1 MKGGDGIVG
10 VVLAG
15 GISRRFGSEKALLRW
30 RGRTF
35 LELAVERLGRVAD
48 EVVVSVD
55 RIERF
60 RDGAPAPLVAD
71 IRPGGGAATG
81 ILSVLRRFEGRSV
94 LVTPVD
100 MPCLPVSTLRT
111 LLASRDGSDAV
122 VLKVLGRWQPLV
134 GVYEASSAP
143 VIARCLAEDERK
155 IICILRRMKMRVI
168 RSQERARRLLVNIN
182 TPDDYRR
189 LTGGR
194 GGPRDPTTVE

>member
-1 MKGGDGIVG
+1 MVGEDGIVG

-35 LELAVERLGRVAD
+35 LELAVERLRRVAD
-48 EVVVSVD
+48 EVVISVD
-55 RIERF
+55 RKERF
-60 RDGAPAPLVAD
+60 RGGAPAPLVPD
-71 IRPGGGAATG
+71 FRPGGGAATG
-81 ILSVLRRFEGRSV
+81 ILSVLRRFKGRSV

-111 LLASRDGSDAV
+111 LLGRRDGSDAV

-155 IICILRRMKMRVI
+155 IIYILRRMKMRVI
-168 RSQERARRLLVNIN
+168 RSSEGERCFLVNIN

-189 LTGGR
+189 LTGLS
-194 GGPRDPTTVE
+194 P

>member
-1 MKGGDGIVG
+1 MVGEDGIVG

-35 LELAVERLGRVAD
+35 LELAAQRLGHVAD
-48 EVVVSVD
+48 EVVISVD
-55 RIERF
+55 REVRF
-60 RDGAPAPLVAD
+60 REGAPAPLVAD
-71 IRPGGGAATG
+71 IQPGGGAATG

-100 MPCLPVSTLRT
+100 MPLLPVSTLRT
-111 LLASRDGSDAV
+111 LLGRRDGSDAV

-143 VIARCLAEDERK
+143 VIARCLAENERK
-155 IICILRRMKMRVI
+155 IIYILRRMKMRVI
-168 RSQERARRLLVNIN
+168 RSSERERRFLVNIN
-182 TPDDYRR
+182 TPADYRR
-189 LTGGR
+189 LTGG
-194 GGPRDPTTVE
+194 GGLPDPTTV